1 MSKLGSLRFFRIV
14 AVSLLIISSVLVNI
28 FSDSVNESIT
38 STVSES
44 QNQNDYEMVG
54 LTNEEK
60 WPVLRIS
67 FPGNE
72 FPNSLLGE
80 IFDGDLSA
88 QRYISEMSG
97 GESQLIP
104 TIVEGVWES
113 PYDDSHWGADS
124 DLERDSGSGSGGVR
138 ELATQVIVS
147 LLQGQDLSVWD
158 LNDDYVIDRILILH
172 SGQPQEEGGPSS
184 TIWSHFSTFQDSFQI
199 GDYRFE
205 HYTMASVHG
214 GLGVTIHEMLH
225 QMGAVDLYDVHSES
239 PTKSWYGL
247 GDWDIMAS
255 GNWIGDG
262 DMPSLPSSSTLELI
276 GAMDPITTDIHLD
289 GNFTLQ
295 PISQGG
301 SPLKIGIAPG
311 EFIWVTLRSNIGFD
325 KGLPGHGILVEQQDL
340 AFGDFESNLVN
351 TDPTKPWVK
360 IVEADGDDAL
370 LRARDYGSS
379 GDTFSTGDR
388 FGHTGNQIWDNR
400 GRLVP
405 WTIIVTSHTDESS
418 TIEYD
423 FVGDA
428 DSTITF
434 PRDPVVLLPDE
445 TAHAEVLVDPG
456 CDLVTDLSNQ
466 AQVRSQSDNKYIVEI
481 LNLSQTSS
489 EEGTITGTIGCL
501 DRPMTYVS
509 LDWRMVNHRLQTE
522 MLEAT
527 VAWNEPSTVELH
539 PDAVGDGP
547 RVYTISVDG
556 PAGRI
561 SDSITTGTYYPGDPI
576 VLAIEPVGLLEPRMI
591 ARGELVIVDSNNIEQ
606 RIPIV
611 LNSEGELP
619 FGPLNWLAIP
629 SNAISTVF
637 ALLAFSIATGSR
649 KLSDDVRKH

>member
-1 MSKLGSLRFFRIV
+1 MGKLGSLRFFRIV
-14 AVSLLIISSVLVNI
+14 AVSFLIVSSVLVNI
-28 FSDSVNESIT
+28 FSESVNESIT

-44 QNQNDYEMVG
+44 QNQNDYEMAG
-54 LTNEEK
+54 LSNEEK

-67 FPGNE
+67 FPGKE

-138 ELATQVIVS
+138 ELATQAIVS
-147 LLQGQDLSVWD
+147 LLQGQNLSEWD
-158 LNDDYVIDRILILH
+158 LNGDYVIDRILILH

-225 QMGAVDLYDVHSES
+225 QMGAVDLYDVHSDS
-239 PTKSWYGL
+239 PTKSWFGL

-262 DMPSLPSSSTLELI
+262 DMPSLPSSSTLELV
-276 GAMDPITTDIHLD
+276 GAMNPIATDIHLD
-289 GNFTLQ
+289 GNYTLQ
-295 PISQGG
+295 PIPQGG
-301 SPLKIGIAPG
+301 APLKIGIAPG

-325 KGLPGHGILVEQQDL
+325 RGLPGHGILVEQQDL

-379 GDTFSTGDR
+379 GDTFTAGDR

-405 WTIIVTSHTDESS
+405 WTITVTSHTDESA

-434 PRDPVVLLPDE
+434 PRDPVILLPDE
-445 TAHAEVLVDPG
+445 AAHAEVLVDPD
-456 CDLVTDLSNQ
+456 CELVTDLSNQ
-466 AQVRSQSDNKYIVEI
+466 AQVRSQSDNVYIVEI

-501 DRPMTYVS
+501 DRPMTHVS
-509 LDWRMVNHRLQTE
+509 LNWRMVKHRLQTE
-522 MLEAT
+522 TLEAT
-527 VAWNEPSTVELH
+527 VAWNEPSTVELY

-556 PAGRI
+556 PAGRV
-561 SDSITTGTYYPGDPI
+561 SDSITAGTYYPGDPI

-591 ARGELVIVDSNNIEQ
+591 ARGELVIVDSDNIEQ

-649 KLSDDVRKH
+649 KLSDDV

>member
-1 MSKLGSLRFFRIV
+1 MGKLGSLQFFRIV
-14 AVSLLIISSVLVNI
+14 AVSFLIVSSVLVNI
-28 FSDSVNESIT
+28 FSESVNESIT

-44 QNQNDYEMVG
+44 QNQNDYEMAG
-54 LTNEEK
+54 LSNEEK

-67 FPGNE
+67 FPGKE

-113 PYDDSHWGADS
+113 PYDDSYWGADS

-138 ELATQVIVS
+138 ELATQAIVS
-147 LLQGQDLSVWD
+147 LLQGQNLSEWD
-158 LNDDYVIDRILILH
+158 LNGDYVIDRILILH

-184 TIWSHFSTFQDSFQI
+184 TIWSHFSTFQDPFQI

-225 QMGAVDLYDVHSES
+225 QMGAVDLYDVHSDS
-239 PTKSWYGL
+239 PTKSWFGL

-262 DMPSLPSSSTLELI
+262 DMPSLPSSSTLELV
-276 GAMDPITTDIHLD
+276 GAMNPIATDIHLD
-289 GNFTLQ
+289 GNYTLQ
-295 PISQGG
+295 PIPQGG
-301 SPLKIGIAPG
+301 APLKIGIAPG

-325 KGLPGHGILVEQQDL
+325 RGLPGHGILVEQQDL

-379 GDTFSTGDR
+379 GDTFTAGDR

-405 WTIIVTSHTDESS
+405 WTITVTSHTDESA

-434 PRDPVVLLPDE
+434 PRDPVILLPDE
-445 TAHAEVLVDPG
+445 AAHAEVLVDPD
-456 CDLVTDLSNQ
+456 CELVTDLSNQ
-466 AQVRSQSDNKYIVEI
+466 AQVRSQSDNVYIVEI

-501 DRPMTYVS
+501 DRPMTHVS
-509 LDWRMVNHRLQTE
+509 LNWRMVKHRLQTE
-522 MLEAT
+522 TLEAT
-527 VAWNEPSTVELH
+527 VAWNEPSTVELY

-556 PAGRI
+556 PAGRV
-561 SDSITTGTYYPGDPI
+561 SDSITAGTYYPGDPI

-591 ARGELVIVDSNNIEQ
+591 ARGELVIVDSDNIEQ

-649 KLSDDVRKH
+649 KLSDDV

>member
-1 MSKLGSLRFFRIV
+1 
-14 AVSLLIISSVLVNI
+14 
-28 FSDSVNESIT
+28 
-38 STVSES
+38 
-44 QNQNDYEMVG
+44 
-54 LTNEEK
+54 
-60 WPVLRIS
+60 
-67 FPGNE
+67 
-72 FPNSLLGE
+72 
-80 IFDGDLSA
+80 
-88 QRYISEMSG
+88 
-97 GESQLIP
+97 
-104 TIVEGVWES
+104 
-113 PYDDSHWGADS
+113 
-124 DLERDSGSGSGGVR
+124 
-138 ELATQVIVS
+138 
-147 LLQGQDLSVWD
+147 
-158 LNDDYVIDRILILH
+158 
-172 SGQPQEEGGPSS
+172 
-184 TIWSHFSTFQDSFQI
+184 
-199 GDYRFE
+199 
-205 HYTMASVHG
+205 MASVHG

-239 PTKSWYGL
+239 PTKSWFGL

-262 DMPSLPSSSTLELI
+262 DMPSLPSSSTLELV
-276 GAMDPITTDIHLD
+276 GAMDPIATDTHLD

-301 SPLKIGIAPG
+301 APLKIGIAPG

-325 KGLPGHGILVEQQDL
+325 RGLPGHGILVEQQDL

-351 TDPTKPWVK
+351 IDPTKPWVK

-379 GDTFSTGDR
+379 GDTFTAGDR

-405 WTIIVTSHTDESS
+405 WTITVTSHTDESA

-428 DSTITF
+428 DSTIIF
-434 PRDPVVLLPDE
+434 PRDPVILLPDE
-445 TAHAEVLVDPG
+445 AAHAEVLVDLG
-456 CDLVTDLSNQ
+456 CELVTDLSNQ
-466 AQVRSQSDNKYIVEI
+466 AQVRSQSDNVYIVEI

-501 DRPMTYVS
+501 DRPMTHVS
-509 LDWRMVNHRLQTE
+509 LNWRMVNHRLQTE
-522 MLEAT
+522 TLEAT
-527 VAWNEPSTVELH
+527 VSWNEPSTVELY

-556 PAGRI
+556 PAGRV
-561 SDSITTGTYYPGDPI
+561 SESITTGTYYPGDPI

-591 ARGELVIVDSNNIEQ
+591 ARGELVIVDSDNIEQ

-649 KLSDDVRKH
+649 KLSDDV

>member
-1 MSKLGSLRFFRIV
+1 MGKLGSLRFFRIV
-14 AVSLLIISSVLVNI
+14 AVSFLIVSSVLVNI
-28 FSDSVNESIT
+28 FSESVNESIT

-44 QNQNDYEMVG
+44 QNQNDYEMAG
-54 LTNEEK
+54 LSNEEK

-67 FPGNE
+67 FPGKE

-113 PYDDSHWGADS
+113 PYDDSYWGADS

-138 ELATQVIVS
+138 ELATQAIVS

-158 LNDDYVIDRILILH
+158 LNGDYVIDRILILH

-184 TIWSHFSTFQDSFQI
+184 TIWSHFSTFQDPFQI

-225 QMGAVDLYDVHSES
+225 QMGAVDLYDVHSDS
-239 PTKSWYGL
+239 PTKSWFGL

-262 DMPSLPSSSTLELI
+262 DMPSLPSSSTLELV
-276 GAMDPITTDIHLD
+276 GAMNPIATDIHLD
-289 GNFTLQ
+289 GNYTLQ
-295 PISQGG
+295 PIPQGG
-301 SPLKIGIAPG
+301 APLKIDIAPG

-325 KGLPGHGILVEQQDL
+325 RGLPGHGILVEQQDL

-379 GDTFSTGDR
+379 GDTFTAGDR

-405 WTIIVTSHTDESS
+405 WTITVTSHTDESA

-434 PRDPVVLLPDE
+434 PRDPVILLPDE
-445 TAHAEVLVDPG
+445 AAHAEVLVDPD
-456 CDLVTDLSNQ
+456 CELVTDLSNQ
-466 AQVRSQSDNKYIVEI
+466 AQVRSQSDNVYIVEI

-501 DRPMTYVS
+501 DRPMTHVS
-509 LDWRMVNHRLQTE
+509 LNWRMVNHRLQTE
-522 MLEAT
+522 TLEAT
-527 VAWNEPSTVELH
+527 VSWNEPSTVELY

-556 PAGRI
+556 PAGRV

-591 ARGELVIVDSNNIEQ
+591 ARGELVIVDSDNIEQ

-649 KLSDDVRKH
+649 KLSDDV

>member
-1 MSKLGSLRFFRIV
+1 MGKLGSLRFFRIV
-14 AVSLLIISSVLVNI
+14 AVSFLIVSSVLVNI

-44 QNQNDYEMVG
+44 QNQNDYEMAG
-54 LTNEEK
+54 LSNEEK

-67 FPGNE
+67 FPGKE

-138 ELATQVIVS
+138 ELATQAIVS

-158 LNDDYVIDRILILH
+158 LNGDYVIDRILILH

-184 TIWSHFSTFQDSFQI
+184 TIWSHFSTFQDPFQI

-239 PTKSWYGL
+239 PTKSWFGL

-276 GAMDPITTDIHLD
+276 GAMDPIASDIHLD

-301 SPLKIGIAPG
+301 APLKIGIAPG

-325 KGLPGHGILVEQQDL
+325 RGLPGHGILVEQQDL

-379 GDTFSTGDR
+379 GDTFTAGDR

-405 WTIIVTSHTDESS
+405 WTITVTSHTDESA

-434 PRDPVVLLPDE
+434 PRDPVILLPDE
-445 TAHAEVLVDPG
+445 AAHAEVLVDLD
-456 CDLVTDLSNQ
+456 CELVTDLSNQ
-466 AQVRSQSDNKYIVEI
+466 AQVRSQSDNVYIVEI

-501 DRPMTYVS
+501 DRPMTHVS
-509 LDWRMVNHRLQTE
+509 LNWRMVKHRLQTE
-522 MLEAT
+522 TLEAT
-527 VAWNEPSTVELH
+527 VAWNEPSTVELY

-556 PAGRI
+556 PAGRV

-591 ARGELVIVDSNNIEQ
+591 ARGELVIVDSDNIEQ

-649 KLSDDVRKH
+649 KLSDDV